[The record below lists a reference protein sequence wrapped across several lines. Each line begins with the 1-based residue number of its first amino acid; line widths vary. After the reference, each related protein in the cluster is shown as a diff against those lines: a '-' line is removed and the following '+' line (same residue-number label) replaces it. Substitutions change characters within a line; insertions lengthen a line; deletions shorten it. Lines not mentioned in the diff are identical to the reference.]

1 MCMEKTPWER
11 AIEFHG
17 HVCPG
22 LAIGYKVSEIALKK
36 LNELRSPD
44 EELVAIVEND
54 ACGVDAVMVLTGCTL
69 GKGNLIYR
77 DLGKQVYTFGSR
89 NSNRALR
96 ISVNGEILH
105 RSDPEMM
112 ELRKKVFG
120 GTANQ
125 EEKTKFHTMM
135 GRRTEQILHMSE
147 EEFCK
152 AEEIDYKFPNKARIF
167 NSVRCTGCGEYVA
180 ESRARVSNGEFVCLD
195 CHEGYSR
202 GW

>member
-17 HVCPG
+17 HTCPG
-22 LAIGYKVSEIALKK
+22 LAIGYRVAGIALKE
-36 LNELRSPD
+36 LNELRAAD

-54 ACGVDAVMVLTGCTL
+54 ACGVDSIMLLTGCTL

-77 DLGKQVYTFGSR
+77 DHGKQVYTFGSR

-96 ISVNGEILH
+96 ISVNGAILH
-105 RSDPEMM
+105 RQAPDVA

-120 GTANQ
+120 GTATA
-125 EEKTKFHTMM
+125 EEKEKFYEFQAS
-135 GRRTEQILHMSE
+135 RTDQILNMPE
-147 EEFCK
+147 EEFCV
-152 AEEIDYKFPNKARIF
+152 AEEIDYEMPGKARIF
-167 NSVRCTGCGEYVA
+167 NSVQCGSCGEYVM
-180 ESRARVSNGEFVCLD
+180 ETRARVKDGQFVCIPCAD
-195 CHEGYSR
+195 NYTR